1 MENHSG
7 SKIQIKKA
15 SGELEPFSSKKF
27 VQSLRN
33 AGADEVLINQ
43 VLNDVSQWIVDGVST
58 RQIYTR
64 AFASLRKLRSKK
76 VASQYKLKNGIME
89 LGPTGYP
96 FEQFIGKIFESMGYE
111 VLVGQIVPG
120 RCVTHEVDV
129 LATKGKEQC
138 FVECKYGL
146 STDKNVNVKVSLYI
160 RSRVNDLIDQRK
172 TMKEFN
178 GFTFQGWLVTN
189 TRFTSDAIDYGTCS
203 GLKLLSWDYPAGNSL
218 RELIDR
224 DRIYPVTVLNHLTK
238 NQKQLLIE
246 KGIVACSQI
255 AQNPAILKGL
265 NLTLSMERKLMNE
278 LREVLGLEKD

>member
-7 SKIQIKKA
+7 SNILIKKA

-43 VLNDVSQWIVDGVST
+43 VLHDVNGWIVDGVST

-64 AFASLRKLRSKK
+64 AFASLRKFRSKK

-96 FEQFIGKIFESMGYE
+96 FEQFIGKIFEKMGYQ

-129 LATKGKEQC
+129 LATKGNEQC

-146 STDKNVNVKVSLYI
+146 STDKNVSVKVSLYI
-160 RSRVNDLIDQRK
+160 RSRVNDLIDKRK
-172 TMKEFN
+172 TMEEFKD
-178 GFTFQGWLVTN
+178 FTFQGWLVTN

-203 GLKLLSWDYPAGNSL
+203 GLNLLSWDYPAGNSL

-224 DRIYPVTVLNHLTK
+224 DRIYPITVLNHLNK
-238 NQKQLLIE
+238 SQKQNLIE
-246 KGIVACSQI
+246 RGIVVCSQI
-255 AQNPAILKGL
+255 VEKPEILKSL
-265 NLTLSMERKLMNE
+265 NLNLSTETKLMKE
-278 LREVLGLEKD
+278 IKEVLAI